1 MLAVATLRPQ
11 TGAIVERTYLEDI
24 EVGLELVS
32 DPRTITSA
40 DIAAFAELSGDHNP
54 LHTEATAVGDA
65 SPFDAPIAHG
75 LFVTSISSG
84 QPTSADRWALGI
96 YLEETRRFVA
106 PVFAGDAIRTASTV
120 TEVRR
125 SRSKPDRGIVTMQVR
140 VLNQR
145 DELVQ
150 EGVDLVL
157 VGARSS

>member
-1 MLAVATLRPQ
+1 MAGAT
-11 TGAIVERTYLEDI
+11 GGHSYLEDI

-32 DPRTITSA
+32 PARTITA
-40 DIAAFAELSGDHNP
+40 GDIVAFAQLTGDHNP
-54 LHTEATAVGDA
+54 LHLEPAAVAGA
-65 SPFDAPIAHG
+65 SPYDAPIAHG
-75 LFVTSISSG
+75 LLITSISSG
-84 QPTSADRWALGI
+84 QSTQADDWALGI

-120 TEVRR
+120 TDVRR

-150 EGVDLVL
+150 EGTDVVL
-157 VGARSS
+157 VGARS